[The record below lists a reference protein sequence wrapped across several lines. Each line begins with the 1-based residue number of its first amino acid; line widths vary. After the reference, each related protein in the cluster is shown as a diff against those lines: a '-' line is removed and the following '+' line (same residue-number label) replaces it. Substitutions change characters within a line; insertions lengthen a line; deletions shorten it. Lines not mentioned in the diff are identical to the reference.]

1 MLEFWQKHFQMC
13 CRTELLY
20 FYHRSHFQR
29 AVASFSVD
37 VRSCFCWFFHVV
49 TVTDVQ
55 QLRHLQRV
63 RSRSADR
70 LSRDFSAGRRSPR
83 FGWASSLLSHV
94 PGAQRRSRWLM
105 QTLIKKCCHLAFLFV
120 AFFFFLLHTSSDLW
134 WSVDTHP
141 ASLQVSLNPLEMSI
155 KVSSS
160 SESECVV
167 LMTKISSGKKLFR
180 FPDSEMCGLE
190 HLAGCYLSD
199 GLVWI

>member
-13 CRTELLY
+13 CRTELPY

-70 LSRDFSAGRRSPR
+70 LSRDFSAGRRSLR

-120 AFFFFLLHTSSDLW
+120 AFFFFFSSHFL
-134 WSVDTHP
+134 WSVVKRGHSSCIAAGFSQSFGDEHKSFFLIRIRMCCFDDKNKFRKK
-141 ASLQVSLNPLEMSI
+141 AFSI
-155 KVSSS
+155 SW
-160 SESECVV
+160 
-167 LMTKISSGKKLFR
+167 FR
-180 FPDSEMCGLE
+180 D
-190 HLAGCYLSD
+190 
-199 GLVWI
+199 VWVGAFGGMLP